1 MTKSDGGWR
10 SVPPADAGIA
20 RTTIRDALIA
30 GAARLA
36 AAGVD
41 TPRLDAEVLLG
52 FVLDVDRG
60 RLVID
65 GQASLDPDAAA
76 RFGALL
82 ARREAREP
90 VAYILGRRAF
100 RRLELAVD
108 RRVLIPRPETELLVE
123 VGLSLAPGA
132 RVVDVGTGSG
142 AVALAL
148 KDERPDL
155 RVSGAD
161 ASADAV
167 AVARANAARLGLD
180 VRFVAAD
187 LMDGVSADAV
197 LANLPYVADGAELA
211 PEITRYE
218 PAGALFA
225 GPDGLDVIRRAVAAV
240 SGPTVGLLAL
250 ELGPEQAA
258 EVAQLMWDAGF
269 GEVGVRR
276 DLAGLDRVV
285 VGTA

>member
-1 MTKSDGGWR
+1 M
-10 SVPPADAGIA
+10 PPADAGVTPA
-20 RTTIRDALIA
+20 TVGDALRRA
-30 GAARLA
+30 TARLG

-41 TPRLDAEVLLG
+41 TARLDAEVLLAA
-52 FVLDVDRG
+52 VLEVDRG

-65 GQASLDPDAAA
+65 RDMALADEASE
-76 RFGALL
+76 RFEAMLV
-82 ARREAREP
+82 RREAREP

-100 RRLELAVD
+100 RRLELVVD

-161 ASADAV
+161 VSADAV
-167 AVARANAARLGLD
+167 EVGRANAARLGLD
-180 VRFVAAD
+180 VTFVAAD
-187 LMDGVSADAV
+187 LLDGVFADAV
-197 LANLPYVADGAELA
+197 LANLPYVAEGVELPA
-211 PEITRYE
+211 EITRYE

-225 GPDGLDVIRRAVAAV
+225 GADGLDVIRRAVAAV
-240 SGPTVGLLAL
+240 AGPTVGLMAL
-250 ELGPEQAA
+250 EIGPEQAVVV
-258 EVAQLMWDAGF
+258 EQLLWDAGF
-269 GEVGVRR
+269 AEVSVRH
-276 DLAGLDRVV
+276 DLAGLARVV
-285 VGTA
+285 VGTT

>member
-1 MTKSDGGWR
+1 M
-10 SVPPADAGIA
+10 PPADAGVTPA
-20 RTTIRDALIA
+20 TVGDALRRA
-30 GAARLA
+30 TARLG

-41 TPRLDAEVLLG
+41 TARLDAEVLLAA
-52 FVLDVDRG
+52 VLEVDRG

-65 GQASLDPDAAA
+65 RDMALADEASERFDAM
-76 RFGALL
+76 LV
-82 ARREAREP
+82 RREAREP

-100 RRLELAVD
+100 RRLELVVD

-161 ASADAV
+161 VSADAV
-167 AVARANAARLGLD
+167 EVARANAARLGLD
-180 VRFVAAD
+180 VTFVAAD
-187 LMDGVSADAV
+187 LLDGVFADAV
-197 LANLPYVADGAELA
+197 LANLPYVAEGVELPA
-211 PEITRYE
+211 EITRYE

-225 GPDGLDVIRRAVAAV
+225 GADGLDVIRRAVAAV
-240 SGPTVGLLAL
+240 AGPTVGLMAL
-250 ELGPEQAA
+250 EIGPEQAVVV
-258 EVAQLMWDAGF
+258 EQLLWDAGF
-269 GEVGVRR
+269 AEVSVRH
-276 DLAGLDRVV
+276 DLAGLARVV
-285 VGTA
+285 VGTT

>member
-1 MTKSDGGWR
+1 MGQ
-10 SVPPADAGIA
+10 ADE
-20 RTTIRDALIA
+20 
-30 GAARLA
+30 GAAPATVGETLAAATARLT

-41 TPRLDAEVLLG
+41 TARLDAEVLLG
-52 FVLDVDRG
+52 FVLEVDRG
-60 RLVID
+60 RLVVD
-65 GQASLDPDAAA
+65 RDAALDPEMA
-76 RFGALL
+76 RSFEALV

-123 VGLSLAPGA
+123 VALSLAPGA

-161 ASADAV
+161 VSADAV
-167 AVARANAARLGLD
+167 AVARANAARLGLE
-180 VRFVAAD
+180 VTFVAAD

-197 LANLPYVADGAELA
+197 LANLPYVAEGASLA
-211 PEITRYE
+211 PEIALYE
-218 PAGALFA
+218 PAEALFA
-225 GPDGLDVIRRAVAAV
+225 GVDGLDVIRRAVAAV
-240 SGPTVGLLAL
+240 TGPTVGLLAL
-250 ELGPEQAA
+250 ELGPEQADSVS
-258 EVAQLMWDAGF
+258 ELLWDAGF
-269 GEVGVRR
+269 AEVAVRH
-276 DLAGLDRVV
+276 DLAGLARVV

>member
-1 MTKSDGGWR
+1 
-10 SVPPADAGIA
+10 VPPADARVA
-20 RTTIRDALIA
+20 SATIGEALTA

-41 TPRLDAEVLLG
+41 TPRLDAEVLLAW
-52 FVLDVDRG
+52 VLNVDRG

-65 GQASLDPDAAA
+65 RDVALDGVAAE
-76 RFGALL
+76 RFEALL
-82 ARREAREP
+82 VRREAREP

-100 RRLELAVD
+100 RRLELLVD

-123 VGLSLAPGA
+123 VGLGLARGS

-148 KDERPDL
+148 ADERPDL
-155 RVSGAD
+155 VVSGCD
-161 ASADAV
+161 VSADALE
-167 AVARANAARLGLD
+167 VARANAVGLGLD
-180 VRFVAAD
+180 VAFVRSD
-187 LMDGVSADAV
+187 LLDGLQHADAL
-197 LANLPYVADGAELA
+197 LANLPYVADGAELP

-225 GPDGLDVIRRAVAAV
+225 GPDGLDLIRRLVLAV

-250 ELGPEQAA
+250 EIGPEQAA
-258 EVAQLMWDAGF
+258 EVSQLLWDAGF
-269 GEVGVRR
+269 AEVGVRH
-276 DLAGLDRVV
+276 DLAGLERVV
-285 VGTA
+285 VGTE

>member
-1 MTKSDGGWR
+1 M
-10 SVPPADAGIA
+10 PPADAGVTPA
-20 RTTIRDALIA
+20 TVGDALRRA
-30 GAARLA
+30 TARLG

-41 TPRLDAEVLLG
+41 TARLDAEVLLAA
-52 FVLDVDRG
+52 VLEVDRG

-65 GQASLDPDAAA
+65 RDMALADEASE
-76 RFGALL
+76 RFEAMLV
-82 ARREAREP
+82 RREAREP

-100 RRLELAVD
+100 RRLELVVD

-161 ASADAV
+161 VSADAV
-167 AVARANAARLGLD
+167 EVARANAARLGLD
-180 VRFVAAD
+180 VTFVAAD
-187 LMDGVSADAV
+187 LLDGVFADAV
-197 LANLPYVADGAELA
+197 LANLPYVAEGVELPA
-211 PEITRYE
+211 EITRYE

-225 GPDGLDVIRRAVAAV
+225 GADGLDVIRRAVAAV
-240 SGPTVGLLAL
+240 AGPTVGLMAL
-250 ELGPEQAA
+250 EIGPEQAVVV
-258 EVAQLMWDAGF
+258 EQLLWDAGF
-269 GEVGVRR
+269 AEVSVRH
-276 DLAGLDRVV
+276 DLAGLARVV
-285 VGTA
+285 VGTT